1 MDRVDAITAAVVF
14 AGCGAILALVFTLPA
29 TVWKSEAIA
38 HHAAHYDGQTGK
50 FVWNDEVKP

>member
-1 MDRVDAITAAVVF
+1 MSNFETICWIVTFSIVSFA
-14 AGCGAILALVFTLPA
+14 AGCSVSSGIL
-29 TVWKSEAIA
+29 KDGAIA